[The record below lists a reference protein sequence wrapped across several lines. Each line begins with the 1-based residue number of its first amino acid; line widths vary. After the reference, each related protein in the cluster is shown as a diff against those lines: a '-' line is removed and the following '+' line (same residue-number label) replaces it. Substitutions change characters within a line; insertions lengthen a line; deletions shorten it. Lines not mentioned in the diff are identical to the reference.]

1 MFELTFWQA
10 EKLQTWNRDIFIPI
24 VAELLSWA
32 LAALK
37 RIVGLYRRTQCASGL
52 LWATAVKTNSP
63 NSVSQYRLA
72 LEDSLGE
79 SAPQLRSVTHAHTHT
94 HNWEGLLSGCWPG
107 TRVSIRPWTSVFV
120 APKIVSCSCLSLV
133 RNPISWIEGI
143 NSGSPCL
150 CLGTGW
156 HCVGPASMV
165 DLSRF
170 YPKHD
175 WDRPLEPKSPSQG

>member
-1 MFELTFWQA
+1 M
-10 EKLQTWNRDIFIPI
+10 
-24 VAELLSWA
+24 AELLSWA

-37 RIVGLYRRTQCASGL
+37 RIVGLYRRTQRASGL
-52 LWATAVKTNSP
+52 LWATAVKQNCKQP
-63 NSVSQYRLA
+63 KFSVTIQTGTRQ
-72 LEDSLGE
+72 DSLGE

-143 NSGSPCL
+143 NSGSPGL

-156 HCVGPASMV
+156 HCVGPGSMV
-165 DLSRF
+165 DSSRF

-175 WDRPLEPKSPSQG
+175 WDRPLEPKSPGEG